1 LLLLQHVRDEAHRF
15 AVTYHRKLRAKRVV
29 SSKLD
34 SLKGLGAKRRKL
46 LIDHFGSFEKIKKAS
61 LDEILALTKEGLP
74 EKLARTIYDF
84 VRQPGAVNLVAE
96 GVAEAEAEGAEAAD
110 SETLALEEDG
120 VLVFSEE
127 LDMDEENGA
136 EENGEEESG
145 EEESES

>member
-1 LLLLQHVRDEAHRF
+1 
-15 AVTYHRKLRAKRVV
+15 
-29 SSKLD
+29 
-34 SLKGLGAKRRKL
+34 
-46 LIDHFGSFEKIKKAS
+46 
-61 LDEILALTKEGLP
+61 
-74 EKLARTIYDF
+74 
-84 VRQPGAVNLVAE
+84 PGAVNLVAE